1 MKISTIALGIAVLF
15 AGIVAVWFYLW
26 PQSLSWFSFQID
38 DTAGTFVVN
47 YEKGHPS
54 VRVSNGKIVSREQY
68 DLSFPFSGRVTA
80 VLASAGQSFSESGQP
95 LVQLDSTQWE
105 LERKKAEAQYNAQQA
120 IVNKLEQ
127 GARFEELLVMQ
138 QKKQSSDSSLKG
150 TKKEA
155 IDTIT
160 SAYVQSDDA
169 IRNKTDVIFTNPETN
184 PQLSFTPS
192 DASLESRIESGRVSM
207 RDIIGDWK
215 DDVGKMKTTGN
226 VTKYLDDARSKLK
239 KVREYLDQVAL
250 GVNALTAGAITQ
262 ETIDTWKASVSDARS
277 AVAEA
282 TVALSSHE
290 TAYKVANRDLSV
302 AQGELNARLAGTA
315 RQDIEAALSAAVAA
329 RSEMDIASEKLKQT
343 TLVTPLKNLLIKKIL
358 PQPGEHVEAGAPVVL
373 AASPEL
379 EIELDIPEEKIA
391 GIMIGNQVIMRLN
404 AYPYEDITGAVT
416 DIQSQE
422 VEKEGSTYFRSRT
435 SLNQTSEKI
444 RTGMTGDVIVETNTD
459 ANMVRIPKGAIHEL
473 DGRRTVTVM
482 TSSGRQERVIESGVE
497 RDNQV
502 EILSGLQPGERIVY
516 GQ

>member
-1 MKISTIALGIAVLF
+1 M
-15 AGIVAVWFYLW
+15 
-26 PQSLSWFSFQID
+26 
-38 DTAGTFVVN
+38 
-47 YEKGHPS
+47 
-54 VRVSNGKIVSREQY
+54 RVSNGKVVSREQY
-68 DLSFPFSGRVTA
+68 DLSFPFPGKVTTI
-80 VLASAGQSFSESGQP
+80 LAAAGQSFPESGQP
-95 LVQLDSTQWE
+95 LVQLDPIQWE
-105 LERKKAEAQYNAQQA
+105 LERKKAEAQYNEQQA

-155 IDTIT
+155 VDAIT

-192 DASLESRIESGRVSM
+192 DTSLESKIESGRVSM
-207 RDIIGDWK
+207 KSVLSDWK
-215 DDVGKMKTTGN
+215 SDVGKMKNTGN
-226 VTKYLDDARSKLK
+226 VTQYLDDTRSKLK

-250 GVNALTAGAITQ
+250 AVNALTAGAITQ
-262 ETIDTWKASVSDARS
+262 DTIDSWKASVSDARS
-277 AVAEA
+277 AVADA
-282 TVALSSHE
+282 TTALGSNE
-290 TAYKVANRDLSV
+290 TAYKVANRDLFV

-329 RSEMDIASEKLKQT
+329 RSEMDIAAEKLKQT
-343 TLVTPLKNLLIKKIL
+343 TLTTPLKNLLIKKII
-358 PQPGEHVEAGAPVVL
+358 PQPGEYVEAGAPVVL

-391 GIMIGNQVIMRLN
+391 GINVGNQVIMRLN

-422 VEKEGSTYFRSRT
+422 IEKEGSTYFRIRA

-444 RTGMTGDVIVETNTD
+444 RTGMTGDVIIETNTD
-459 ANMVRIPKGAIHEL
+459 SNMVQIPKGAIHEL
-473 DGRRTVTVM
+473 DGRRTVTVV
-482 TSSGRQERVIESGVE
+482 TGGGRQERVIESGVE
-497 RDNQV
+497 QDDQV
-502 EILSGLQPGERIVY
+502 EILSGLQPGERVLY
-516 GQ
+516 ER